1 MVPADYASRDK
12 VKSINPA
19 AKGRHV
25 TESSAAPEELQ
36 SSKID
41 TSVPHSARIWNYWL
55 GGKDNFAVDRQVGDQ
70 VRAVYPAIVENARA
84 SRAFLARTVRYLTGE
99 VGIRQFIDLGTGL
112 PTANNTHEVAQ
123 AIAPESRIVYVD
135 NDPLVLVH
143 ARALLVGSP
152 EGATDY
158 IDADVRAT
166 ERILTEAARTLDFS
180 QPIGIVML
188 GILGNVPDYDEA
200 QSIVKRL
207 LDAVPSGSY
216 LIINDGT
223 DTSDEI
229 REGARVSGGG
239 GHPYALRSPEQIG
252 RFFDGL
258 ELVEPG
264 VVSAPLW
271 RPDPDP
277 AGPPKPLDS
286 AGGVG
291 RKP

>member
-1 MVPADYASRDK
+1 M
-12 VKSINPA
+12 
-19 AKGRHV
+19 

-84 SRAFLARTVRYLTGE
+84 SRAFLARAVRYLTGE

-112 PTANNTHEVAQ
+112 PTANNTHEVGQ

-158 IDADVRAT
+158 IDADVRDT

-180 QPIGIVML
+180 QPVGIVML

-277 AGPPKPLDS
+277 AGPPPPLDS